1 MHLNQCILFA
11 AGLYLTYAFD
21 DISHNRIATQ
31 SHTYNNNAASRAV
44 DGNPA
49 TCMQTDVIGVGTS
62 FRYNTVWWKV
72 DLGGVY
78 SIHSINIQFRNYDG
92 YVNRQR
98 GRFAGFSL
106 YVSNSAV
113 LSDADIKASTLWYK
127 DSPPLPPIN
136 FTAICSKQGRY
147 VIYYNE
153 RLPGAKY
160 PTGYEVNNVLTELCE
175 VKVQVKNNT
184 EDIKEI
190 KRQTAEMLRKPNG
203 QQINLASDLPK
214 YSK

>member
-1 MHLNQCILFA
+1 MLTALSNNYYFWSFCVHFRMSCLNFFFI
-11 AGLYLTYAFD
+11 D

-92 YVNRQR
+92 YGLCVVFLPCIYTVNC
-98 GRFAGFSL
+98 
-106 YVSNSAV
+106 
-113 LSDADIKASTLWYK
+113 I
-127 DSPPLPPIN
+127 
-136 FTAICSKQGRY
+136 ICSKVECYTKRLSCWLFKYCFWDVISLFKKEY
-147 VIYYNE
+147 V
-153 RLPGAKY
+153 P
-160 PTGYEVNNVLTELCE
+160 
-175 VKVQVKNNT
+175 
-184 EDIKEI
+184 
-190 KRQTAEMLRKPNG
+190 
-203 QQINLASDLPK
+203 
-214 YSK
+214 